1 MHFST
6 FLQRNIFRRKI
17 RSLLTTVGISI
28 SIMAVV
34 GLLGVS
40 DGYLKA
46 TSAQYALHNVDMVVA
61 RAGVA
66 DRLNSSLNEHYA
78 ERLAKL
84 PDVESVNPVLSD
96 RVSLGRETPGGVLVM
111 GLSAKSKILASL
123 KFIEGKSL
131 SERAASAKTSED
143 ASSEGAMSEDA
154 NSENAANSTE
164 ASTTLVREILL
175 GEQLAKNIN
184 KKMGDKLNVEET
196 SFGVV
201 GIFNSPNPFENNAA
215 IFLLDDLQKLMERGE
230 QVTEFQ
236 LSVSPDARSNQE
248 RLNALR
254 QSIENLRNDEG
265 SKLGLAAMPTQ
276 DYIASNSQL
285 RIAQAMAWVTSAIA
299 LFIGCVG
306 MINTMFTSVMER
318 TQEIGVLRAIGWK
331 KSRIMTMI
339 LGEAILLTLAGAIVG
354 SLLAVVMIKLLSQ
367 FEAAQAFI
375 VGGVSF
381 QVLLTALVLALV
393 VGVLGGLYP
402 AIRATRLEPTEALR
416 AE

>member
-111 GLSAKSKILASL
+111 GLSAKSRILASL

-131 SERAASAKTSED
+131 SERADSAKPSGEASAEI
-143 ASSEGAMSEDA
+143 
-154 NSENAANSTE
+154 AANATE
-164 ASTTLVREILL
+164 TQKTLVREILL

-196 SFGVV
+196 PFSIVGV
-201 GIFNSPNPFENNAA
+201 FKSANPFENNAA
-215 IFLLDDLQKLMERGE
+215 IFLLDDLQTLMERGE

-236 LSVSPDARSNQE
+236 LSVSPSARSNQE
-248 RLNALR
+248 HLNALR
-254 QSIENLRNDEG
+254 QSIESLRDDEG
-265 SKLGLAAMPTQ
+265 RKLGLAAMPTQ

-339 LGEAILLTLAGAIVG
+339 LGEALLLTLAGAIVG
-354 SLLAVVMIKLLSQ
+354 SLMAIVMIKVISQ
-367 FEAAQAFI
+367 FEAAQAFV
-375 VGGVSF
+375 VGGVSL
-381 QVLLTALVLALV
+381 QVLLIALGLSLV